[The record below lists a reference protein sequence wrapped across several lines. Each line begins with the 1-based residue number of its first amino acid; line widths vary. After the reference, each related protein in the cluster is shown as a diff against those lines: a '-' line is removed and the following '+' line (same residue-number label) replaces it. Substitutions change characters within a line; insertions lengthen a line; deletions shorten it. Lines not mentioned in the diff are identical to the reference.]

1 MYGGQVAQAAM
12 WGFGATL
19 GADVANAAFGEAKVG
34 GYMWAGRQE
43 GVGGGGRER
52 TKDMYLNSG
61 FVVWRAFLLSL
72 DDIVGVVAALSVDCG
87 CCTLTTTGVGM
98 RYGEV

>member
-1 MYGGQVAQAAM
+1 
-12 WGFGATL
+12 
-19 GADVANAAFGEAKVG
+19 
-34 GYMWAGRQE
+34 MWAGRQE

-52 TKDMYLNSG
+52 TKYMYLNFE
-61 FVVWRAFLLSL
+61 FVVWGAFLLSL

-87 CCTLTTTGVGM
+87 CWTLTTTGVGM

>member
-34 GYMWAGRQE
+34 RWVHVGRQE
-43 GVGGGGRER
+43 GGER
-52 TKDMYLNSG
+52 TKSMYLTFG

-72 DDIVGVVAALSVDCG
+72 DDIVGVVAALSLDCG
-87 CCTLTTTGVGM
+87 CWTLTTTGVGM

>member
-1 MYGGQVAQAAM
+1 M

-34 GYMWAGRQE
+34 GYM
-43 GVGGGGRER
+43 
-52 TKDMYLNSG
+52 YLTFG
-61 FVVWRAFLLSL
+61 FVVWGAFLLSL

-87 CCTLTTTGVGM
+87 CWTLTTTGVWDEVWRGM
-98 RYGEV
+98 ICVLKEVWIQ